1 MLENIRE
8 NSQGLVAKIILGFI
22 ILTFAVAGIG
32 SYTNSVD
39 TSIAEVN
46 GVKISQASFDKAFQ
60 QQRANMAQQYGEM
73 FETLASDA
81 SYMANFRNSIVD
93 NLINQELIDQASS
106 DLSIRVSDAQIKKT
120 IREMPA
126 FQVEGEFDNN
136 RYLAV
141 INQNGFYQSSD
152 FRDYLRV
159 EMTRRQLSQALVA
172 TEFSVPFQEKQVMAL
187 QNQKRDLR
195 YAIISAEQFIDG
207 VSVTDEEILQ
217 YYQANQARYQ
227 NAEKVKVD
235 YITID
240 VNEIAKNITVSDQE
254 LQDYYQSNIANYRQE
269 EQRRVSH
276 ILIEN
281 EDDEA
286 AAIAKIEDIQ
296 TRLANGE
303 EFAALAE
310 ELSADVFSGEN
321 GGDLEWIERGAMD
334 EAFDD
339 AAFALTEIGEV
350 SDVVETDFGLHLIKL
365 TALEDEKVKP
375 FSDVVEDLRVMVSQ
389 NKAQD
394 KYFELQQRAAELS
407 FEVPDSLEDAAGAIN
422 VNVQTSDWL
431 TKNSNSAPF
440 DSPKAIEAAFSSLV
454 LEERLNSDIIEVSDS
469 LALVLRVNEYQAA
482 NVKPLDEVKATISET
497 LTAQKAQTQ
506 AQTAAEEL
514 LASLRSEEA
523 VDEQLAASQTSF
535 EQQADVARYGSN
547 LDANLVREAF
557 KLPHPKEDTVSATT
571 VSLTTGDYAVVNV
584 TAVNE
589 SEETETAP
597 RLAEQLTQQ
606 LAQSAYASYVE
617 ALKAEAKITRRSSIQ
632 ASNQY

>member
-93 NLINQELIDQASS
+93 NLINQELIDQASN
-106 DLSIRVSDAQIKKT
+106 DLSIRVSDEQIKKT

-172 TEFSVPFQEKQVMAL
+172 TEFSLPFQEKQVMAL

-195 YAIISAEQFIDG
+195 YAIISAEQFIDS
-207 VSVTDEEILQ
+207 VSVTDEEISQ

-339 AAFALTEIGEV
+339 AAFALTEVGEV

-375 FSDVVEDLRVMVSQ
+375 FSDVVEELRVTVSQ
-389 NKAQD
+389 DKAQD

-431 TKNSNSAPF
+431 TKNSNTAPF
-440 DSPKAIEAAFSSLV
+440 DNPKAIEAAFSSLV

-469 LALVLRVNEYQAA
+469 LAIVLRVNEYQAA

-514 LASLRSEEA
+514 LASIRNEEA

-557 KLPHPKEDTVSATT
+557 KLPHPKGDTVSATT

-589 SEETETAP
+589 SEEAETTP

-606 LAQSAYASYVE
+606 LAQSGYASYVE

>member
-46 GVKISQASFDKAFQ
+46 DVKITQVSFDKAFQ
-60 QQRANMAQQYGEM
+60 QQRNRMAQQYGEM
-73 FETLASDA
+73 FETLASDPT
-81 SYMANFRNSIVD
+81 YMANFRNGIVD
-93 NLINQELIDQASS
+93 NLINQELIDQAAN
-106 DLSIRVSDAQIKKT
+106 DMSIRVSDEQIKKT
-120 IREMPA
+120 IREMPE
-126 FQVEGEFDNN
+126 FQVEGTFDNN
-136 RYLAV
+136 RYLAM
-141 INQNGFYQSSD
+141 INQAGFYQSSD

-172 TEFSVPFQEKQVMAL
+172 TEFSLPYQEKQVMAL

-195 YAIISAEQFIDG
+195 YATIKSEQFAES
-207 VSVTDEEILQ
+207 VSVSDEEILQ
-217 YYQANQARYQ
+217 YYQANQSRYQ

-235 YITID
+235 YIVID
-240 VNEIAKNITVSDQE
+240 VNEIAKNITVSEQE
-254 LQDYYQSNIANYRQE
+254 LQEYYQSNIANYRQE

-281 EDDEA
+281 EGDEA
-286 AAIAKIEDIQ
+286 AAKAKIENIQ

-339 AAFALTEIGEV
+339 AAFALTEVGEV
-350 SDVVETDFGLHLIKL
+350 SDVVETEFGLHLIKL
-365 TALEDEKVKP
+365 TALEDEQVKP
-375 FSDVVEDLRVMVSQ
+375 FSEVAEELRLTVSQ
-389 NKAQD
+389 EKAQD

-407 FEVPDSLEDAAGAIN
+407 FEVPDSLEDAAAAID
-422 VNVQTSDWL
+422 VEVQTSDWL
-431 TKNSNSAPF
+431 TKASNTAPF
-440 DSPKAIEAAFSSLV
+440 DNPKAIDAAFSSLV
-454 LEERLNSDIIEVSDS
+454 LEERLNSDIIEVNDS

-482 NVKPLDEVKATISET
+482 NVKPLNEVKATINET
-497 LTAQKAQTQ
+497 LTAQKAQAQ
-506 AQTAAEEL
+506 AQTAADEL
-514 LASLRSEEA
+514 LASLTAGEA
-523 VDEQLAASQTSF
+523 VEEKLSAYQTNFEEQK
-535 EQQADVARYGSN
+535 DVGRYGN
-547 LDANLVREAF
+547 GLDANLVREAF
-557 KLPHPKEDTVSATT
+557 KLPHPNDDNISATT
-571 VSLTTGDYAVVNV
+571 VNLTSGDFAVVNV
-584 TAVNE
+584 TAVKE
-589 SEETETAP
+589 SEETQTAP

-617 ALKAEAKITRRSSIQ
+617 SLRAEANITRRSSIQ